1 MLRLRLRPHG
11 LSQQTLAMY
20 ERVIFVILA
29 VAALA
34 PNQIATIVG
43 FVGTIAATVI
53 FSKAKRNKAAAA

>member
-1 MLRLRLRPHG
+1 MYFSRFRSCFLSIIEVGKLR
-11 LSQQTLAMY
+11 
-20 ERVIFVILA
+20 RVIFVILA

>member
-1 MLRLRLRPHG
+1 MGYLNRP
-11 LSQQTLAMY
+11 LAMY